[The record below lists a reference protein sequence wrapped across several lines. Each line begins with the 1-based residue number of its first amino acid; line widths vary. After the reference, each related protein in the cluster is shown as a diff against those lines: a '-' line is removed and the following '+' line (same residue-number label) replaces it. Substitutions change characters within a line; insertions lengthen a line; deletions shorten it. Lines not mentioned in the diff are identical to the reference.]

1 MRRTALL
8 LPLVALGVTGAAIAQ
23 DGPPSRVAEPD
34 VRSREVF
41 RLPGACLDG
50 SERVTLRI
58 DPSGATLA
66 SVRVHVG
73 GLQVVRLT
81 GVHGPGSAT
90 VRVPARGSTRVTAT
104 ADTLGGQALYLTRV
118 FGRCAPP
125 RPVPGERP
133 VIGGGED

>member
-8 LPLVALGVTGAAIAQ
+8 LPLIALGATGAAIAQ

-41 RLPGACLDG
+41 RLPGACLTG
-50 SERVTLRI
+50 ERVTLRI

-73 GLQVVRLT
+73 GMEVLRLT

-90 VRVPARGSTRVTAT
+90 VRVPTRGNTRVTAT

-118 FGRCAPP
+118 FGRCEPP